1 MRYNMKIGIRRE
13 DKSKWERRVALTPE
27 HAKLLKEK
35 FDIQT
40 FVQPSDIR
48 IFTDDEYKKAGAVIQ
63 EDLSE
68 CPVVFGVKEMPA
80 TFFLPG
86 KTYMFF
92 SHVIKGQLY
101 NMPMLQQLI
110 DLKCNLIDYEKIEND
125 KGRRL
130 IFFGRHA
137 GIAGM
142 VDSLWAYG
150 QRLKYEGITTPFEK
164 IEKAYE
170 YHSVEDIKRALKK
183 IGEEISEN
191 SLPEEICP
199 LVVGFTG
206 YGNVSKGAQEILD
219 CFPII
224 KVSPHELL
232 SLKSNAD
239 FSKNHLYKVVFKE
252 VDIVKPKD
260 ESAKFELYDYFKHP
274 EKYTS
279 QFAQY
284 IPHLTILMNCIYW
297 SLGSPRFVTKVALKE
312 FSKNGQ
318 KLKLKV
324 IGDVSCDIEGSIE
337 ITSKITEPDNP
348 TYMYDPITDAV
359 VDGNEGKG
367 VIVVGRD
374 NLPCEIPKDASRSFS
389 EALVD
394 FVPML
399 IAAHKQG
406 TLNEAQLPQELQH
419 ALILHNGK
427 LTQNYTYINKFL

>member
-1 MRYNMKIGIRRE
+1 MKIGIRRE

-27 HAKLLKEK
+27 HVKLLKEK

-40 FVQPSDIR
+40 FVQPSKIR
-48 IFTDDEYKKAGAVIQ
+48 IFTDDEYKKAGAFIQ

-68 CPVVFGVKEMPA
+68 CPVVFGVKEMPIS
-80 TFFLPG
+80 FFLPG
-86 KTYMFF
+86 KTYVYF

-101 NMPMLQQLI
+101 NMPMLQHLM
-110 DLKCNLIDYEKIEND
+110 DLKCNLIDYEKIENE
-125 KGRRL
+125 KGQRL

-150 QRLKYEGITTPFEK
+150 QRLKYEGFTTPLEK
-164 IEKAYE
+164 IKKAYE
-170 YHSVEDIKRALKK
+170 YESVDDIKRALKK
-183 IGEEISEN
+183 ISEEISAN
-191 SLPEEICP
+191 GLPEEICP

-224 KVSPHELL
+224 EVSPQQIL
-232 SLKSNAD
+232 SLKSNVD

-260 ESAKFELYDYFKHP
+260 ESAQFELHDYFNHP

-279 QFAQY
+279 QFTQY
-284 IPHLTILMNCIYW
+284 IPHLTILMNCIFW
-297 SLGSPRFVTKVALKE
+297 SLGSPKFVTKSALKE
-312 FSKNGQ
+312 LTKDG
-318 KLKLKV
+318 KPLKLKV

-348 TYMYDPITDAV
+348 TYMYDPITDVV
-359 VDGNEGKG
+359 VDGNEGEG

-394 FVPML
+394 FVPQL
-399 IAAHKQG
+399 LEAHKKG
-406 TLNEAQLPQELQH
+406 SLDKTELPKELLH
-419 ALILHNGK
+419 ALILYNGN
-427 LTQNYTYINKFL
+427 LTSDYTYIKKFLSE

>member
-1 MRYNMKIGIRRE
+1 MKIGIRRE

-86 KTYMFF
+86 KTYVFF

-110 DLKCNLIDYEKIEND
+110 DLKCNLID
-125 KGRRL
+125 
-130 IFFGRHA
+130 
-137 GIAGM
+137 
-142 VDSLWAYG
+142 
-150 QRLKYEGITTPFEK
+150 LKYEGITTPFEK

-224 KVSPHELL
+224 KVSPQELL

-284 IPHLTILMNCIYW
+284 LPHLTILMNCIYW

>member
-1 MRYNMKIGIRRE
+1 MKIGIRRE
-13 DKSKWERRVALTPE
+13 DKSKWERRVALIPE
-27 HAKLLKEK
+27 HVKLLKEK

-40 FVQPSDIR
+40 FVQPSKIR
-48 IFTDDEYKKAGAVIQ
+48 IFTDDEYRNAGAVIQ

-68 CPVVFGVKEMPA
+68 CTVVIGVKEMPLS
-80 TFFLPG
+80 FFLPG
-86 KTYMFF
+86 KTYVYF

-101 NMPMLQQLI
+101 NMPMLQHLM

-125 KGRRL
+125 KGQRL

-142 VDSLWAYG
+142 VDSFWAYG
-150 QRLKYEGITTPFEK
+150 QRLQYEGFTTPFHEIK
-164 IEKAYE
+164 KAYE
-170 YHSVEDIKRALKK
+170 YESVEDIKRVLKE
-183 IGEEISEN
+183 IGEAISAN
-191 SLPEEICP
+191 GLPEEICP
-199 LVVGFTG
+199 IVVGFTG

-224 KVSPHELL
+224 EVGPQELL
-232 SLKSNAD
+232 SLKNNAD
-239 FSKNHLYKVVFKE
+239 FSRNHLYKVVFKE
-252 VDIVKPKD
+252 IDIVKPKD
-260 ESAKFELYDYFKHP
+260 ESVQFELHDYFKHP
-274 EKYTS
+274 EKYIS

-284 IPHLTILMNCIYW
+284 IPHLTILMNCIFW
-297 SLGSPRFVTKVALKE
+297 SLGSPKFVTKAALKE
-312 FSKNGQ
+312 FTKNAQ
-318 KLKLKV
+318 RLKLKV

-348 TYMYDPITDAV
+348 TYLYDPITDAV

-394 FVPML
+394 FVPQL
-399 IAAHKQG
+399 LAAHEKG
-406 TLNEAQLPQELQH
+406 SLDETELPKELQR
-419 ALILHNGK
+419 ALILYDGK
-427 LTQNYTYINKFL
+427 LTPNYTYIKKFLSE

>member
-1 MRYNMKIGIRRE
+1 MKIGIRRE
-13 DKSKWERRVALTPE
+13 DKSKWERRVALIPE
-27 HAKLLKEK
+27 HVKLLKEK

-40 FVQPSDIR
+40 FVQPSKIH
-48 IFTDDEYKKAGAVIQ
+48 IFTDDEYKNAGAVIQ
-63 EDLSE
+63 EDLSG
-68 CPVVFGVKEMPA
+68 CTVVIGVKEMPVS
-80 TFFLPG
+80 FFLPG
-86 KTYMFF
+86 KTYVFF

-101 NMPMLQQLI
+101 NMPMLQRLI

-125 KGRRL
+125 KGQRL

-150 QRLKYEGITTPFEK
+150 QRLQYEGFTTPFHEIK
-164 IEKAYE
+164 KAYE
-170 YHSVEDIKRALKK
+170 YESVCDIKRAIKK
-183 IGEEISEN
+183 IAEEISVKGM
-191 SLPEEICP
+191 PEEICP

-224 KVSPHELL
+224 EVSPQELL

-239 FSKNHLYKVVFKE
+239 FSKYHLYKVVFKE

-260 ESAKFELYDYFKHP
+260 ESAKFELYDYFRHP
-274 EKYTS
+274 EKYIS
-279 QFAQY
+279 QFKQY
-284 IPHLTILMNCIYW
+284 IPHLTILMNCIFW
-297 SLGSPRFVTKVALKE
+297 SLGSPKFVTKAALKE
-312 FSKNGQ
+312 FVKNGKQ
-318 KLKLKV
+318 LKLKV

-348 TYMYDPITDAV
+348 TYMYDPMTDDV
-359 VDGNEGKG
+359 VDGNEGEG

-374 NLPCEIPKDASRSFS
+374 NLPCEIPKDASSSFS
-389 EALVD
+389 KALVD

-399 IAAHKQG
+399 VAAHKSG
-406 TLNEAQLPQELQH
+406 TLNETQLPQELQH

-427 LTQNYTYINKFL
+427 LTQNYTYIKKFFSE

>member
-1 MRYNMKIGIRRE
+1 MKIGIRRE

-27 HAKLLKEK
+27 HVKLLKDK

-48 IFTDDEYKKAGAVIQ
+48 IFTDDEYRNAGAVIQ
-63 EDLSE
+63 EDLSG
-68 CPVVFGVKEMPA
+68 CTVVIGVKEMPMS
-80 TFFLPG
+80 FFLPG
-86 KTYMFF
+86 KTYVFF

-101 NMPMLQQLI
+101 NMPMLQRLI
-110 DLKCNLIDYEKIEND
+110 DIKCNLIDYEKIENE
-125 KGRRL
+125 KGQRL

-150 QRLKYEGITTPFEK
+150 QRLEYEGFKPPFNK
-164 IEKAYE
+164 IKKAYE
-170 YHSVEDIKRALKK
+170 YESADDIKNILRK
-183 IGEEISEN
+183 IGKDISEKG
-191 SLPEEICP
+191 LPREICP
-199 LVVGFTG
+199 VVVGFTG

-219 CFPII
+219 CFPLIEI
-224 KVSPHELL
+224 SPEELL
-232 SLKSNAD
+232 SLKNQKEISQ
-239 FSKNHLYKVVFKE
+239 KHIYKVVFKE
-252 VDIVKPKD
+252 VDIVKPTDDK
-260 ESAKFELYDYFKHP
+260 AKFELHDYFKYP
-274 EKYTS
+274 EKYKS

-284 IPHLTILMNCIYW
+284 IPHLTILLNCIYW
-297 SLGSPRFVTKVALKE
+297 SLGSPRFVTKAALKE

-318 KLKLKV
+318 QLKLKV

-348 TYMYDPITDAV
+348 TFMYDPLTDAV
-359 VDGNEGKG
+359 VDGNEGEG

-394 FVPML
+394 FVPQL
-399 IAAHKQG
+399 LEAHKKG
-406 TLNEAQLPQELQH
+406 SLYKTELPKELLR
-419 ALILHNGK
+419 ALILYDGN
-427 LTQNYTYINKFL
+427 LTSDYTYIKKFFSE